1 MTEAARAGVGRRRAR
16 TPRGGQA
23 RQRRGAGGAR
33 PVRRSP
39 SSAYTRPT
47 APRMKRSK
55 STWLGGKKPAPAPAD
70 DPPPPTIPH
79 SATSADAK
87 HFGLENVRPVLLACA
102 PPSLM
107 SADCAA

>member
-1 MTEAARAGVGRRRAR
+1 
-16 TPRGGQA
+16 
-23 RQRRGAGGAR
+23 
-33 PVRRSP
+33 
-39 SSAYTRPT
+39 
-47 APRMKRSK
+47 MKRSK